1 MADAHAPIT
10 RDTLLDVRLAAAKNT
25 HRIEVRRI
33 RIVPGHAA
41 GSHVHNGPVIGSIE
55 AGSVW
60 FQVDGEPASLL
71 RAGDV
76 FFEPEATR
84 IARFDAGEDGVTFL
98 GYFLLDA
105 VQEPEITFT
114 DA

>member
-1 MADAHAPIT
+1 MTDADAPIT
-10 RDTLLDVRLAAAKNT
+10 RKTLLDVRLAEVKNT

-33 RIVPGHAA
+33 QIKPGHAA
-41 GSHVHNGPVIGSIE
+41 GAHLHNGPVIGSIE

-60 FQVDGEPASLL
+60 FQVDGEPESLL
-71 RAGDV
+71 RSGDV

-84 IARFDAGEDGVTFL
+84 IVRFDAGKDGVTFL
-98 GYFLLDA
+98 GYFLLD
-105 VQEPEITFT
+105 VGQEPELTFT